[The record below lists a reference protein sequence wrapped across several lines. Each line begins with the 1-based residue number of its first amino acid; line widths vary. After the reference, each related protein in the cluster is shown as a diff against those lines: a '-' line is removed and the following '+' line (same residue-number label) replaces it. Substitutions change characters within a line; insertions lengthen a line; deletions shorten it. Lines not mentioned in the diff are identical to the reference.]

1 MGAAPDA
8 AASGAGAGASGGRGH
23 DDGFDPWDEPSAGRD
38 AAGLSSSGT
47 VRSGQASGLSSAGRQ
62 AGRGPRS
69 GRGRPTE
76 PSSAPDA
83 AAAAAAAAADDSA
96 GDLAPVFLLG
106 PGDPSRPR
114 GLVGLQNQG
123 NTCFMNSALQCCLNT
138 PPLTAWLLAA
148 ASTAAANP
156 RSATRGRMAAAAAAL
171 ASRMW
176 GRPGAGGAERPSDV
190 KSVAGRVASRF
201 LGYDQQDAQEFL
213 RFFLDALHEDS
224 CRVRGKLPYRE
235 LDHPASAPD
244 ARVAA
249 DWWAYDAERSDSP
262 IRDIF
267 AGQLR
272 SAVACSRC
280 GHVSRAF
287 DTCWELGV
295 PIPKAAQVRAR
306 RAGPFA
312 SAAAVGGA
320 CSLDECVAAFTAP
333 EDLAKQG
340 YRCPGCKAEACVK
353 TTQVWRGPAVLV
365 VVVKRFAYS
374 AFRRAKISVSVELP
388 QALDLRPFCAKG
400 GERRSARR
408 RRARCCSFC

>member
-1 MGAAPDA
+1 M
-8 AASGAGAGASGGRGH
+8 
-23 DDGFDPWDEPSAGRD
+23 
-38 AAGLSSSGT
+38 
-47 VRSGQASGLSSAGRQ
+47 
-62 AGRGPRS
+62 
-69 GRGRPTE
+69 
-76 PSSAPDA
+76 
-83 AAAAAAAAADDSA
+83 
-96 GDLAPVFLLG
+96 
-106 PGDPSRPR
+106 
-114 GLVGLQNQG
+114 
-123 NTCFMNSALQCCLNT
+123 
-138 PPLTAWLLAA
+138 
-148 ASTAAANP
+148 
-156 RSATRGRMAAAAAAL
+156 
-171 ASRMW
+171 
-176 GRPGAGGAERPSDV
+176 
-190 KSVAGRVASRF
+190 
-201 LGYDQQDAQEFL
+201 
-213 RFFLDALHEDS
+213 
-224 CRVRGKLPYRE
+224 RGKLPYRE

-400 GERRSARR
+400 APALRGRTDYSLWGVVNHSGSLHGGHYTADCRNADTGQWFCFNDSRVSTSRRPTGGASPYLLFYVRNDAAPGVGHRDGGR
-408 RRARCCSFC
+408 L

>member
-1 MGAAPDA
+1 
-8 AASGAGAGASGGRGH
+8 
-23 DDGFDPWDEPSAGRD
+23 
-38 AAGLSSSGT
+38 
-47 VRSGQASGLSSAGRQ
+47 
-62 AGRGPRS
+62 
-69 GRGRPTE
+69 
-76 PSSAPDA
+76 
-83 AAAAAAAAADDSA
+83 
-96 GDLAPVFLLG
+96 
-106 PGDPSRPR
+106 
-114 GLVGLQNQG
+114 
-123 NTCFMNSALQCCLNT
+123 
-138 PPLTAWLLAA
+138 
-148 ASTAAANP
+148 
-156 RSATRGRMAAAAAAL
+156 MAAAAAAL

-190 KSVAGRVASRF
+190 KSVVGRVASRF

-224 CRVRGKLPYRE
+224 CR
-235 LDHPASAPD
+235 
-244 ARVAA
+244 
-249 DWWAYDAERSDSP
+249 
-262 IRDIF
+262 
-267 AGQLR
+267 
-272 SAVACSRC
+272 
-280 GHVSRAF
+280 
-287 DTCWELGV
+287 LGV

-400 GERRSARR
+400 APALRGRTDYSLWGVVNHSGSLHGGHYTADCRNADTGQWFCFNDSRVSTSRRPTGGASPYLLFYVRNDAAPGVGHRDGGR
-408 RRARCCSFC
+408 L